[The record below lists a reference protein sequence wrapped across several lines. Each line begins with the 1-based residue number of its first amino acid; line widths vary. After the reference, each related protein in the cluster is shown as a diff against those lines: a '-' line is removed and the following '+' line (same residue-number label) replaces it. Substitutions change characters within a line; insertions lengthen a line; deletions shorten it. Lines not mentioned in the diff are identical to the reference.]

1 MDGLSASLG
10 RLRAGDC
17 AAGEAVVQAPW
28 AVNIPEGSWDVIVYL
43 VTGAGCRMTLPDG
56 GRPVTVP
63 GNSVVVITGGA
74 PHALEGA
81 GVSNV
86 RRAEHADRAV
96 AGRFLTRV
104 SEWNDTATR
113 IQLVGLAFDSELVE
127 RLLAMIPPSL
137 ILTYTALPAWTLDR
151 FGQVRAELEEASAA
165 GYASA
170 LRDSEALVLGVL
182 GEQARLDPLML
193 PPSWRPAADPRL
205 ARLQAAIHSD
215 LARRWSLDSM
225 ASEIGMS
232 RSRLAAKALTHFGE
246 SAMSYVSRCRML
258 DAALQLEATQHDM
271 NRIARS
277 VGYLSEKAFATS
289 FLRFWHLQPSVFRR
303 SARSL
308 RRAASHP
315 TD

>member
-17 AAGEAVVQAPW
+17 TAGEAVVHTPW
-28 AVNIPEGSWDVIVYL
+28 AVHIPQGCWDVIVYL
-43 VTGAGCRMTLPDG
+43 VTGAGCQLLLRDRDQPTTIL
-56 GRPVTVP
+56 

-74 PHALEGA
+74 AHAIEGA
-81 GVSNV
+81 EVSQA
-86 RRAEHADRAV
+86 RRAAHADRAV

-104 SEWNDTATR
+104 AEWNDTATR
-113 IQLVGLAFDSELVE
+113 IRLVGVAFDSVLGK
-127 RLLAMIPPSL
+127 RLLSMVPPSL
-137 ILTYTALPAWTLDR
+137 VLTYAALPAWVLDR
-151 FGQVRAELEEASAA
+151 FGQIRAELEQASAT

-170 LRDSEALVLGVL
+170 LRDSEALILGLL
-182 GEQARLDPLML
+182 GEQARLEPLTV
-193 PPSWRPAADPRL
+193 PPSWRAATDPRL

-215 LARRWSLDSM
+215 LARRWSLDSI

-232 RSRLAAKALTHFGE
+232 RSRLAAKASAYFGE

-289 FLRFWHLQPSVFRR
+289 FLRFWHLQPSAFRR
-303 SARSL
+303 SARSV
-308 RRAASHP
+308 RRGSSP
-315 TD
+315 ID